1 MKKKA
6 LICNSII
13 VLLEIISL
21 ILYGIKQHSLSL
33 EFYTM
38 ESNLLALI
46 TSLLFIIIRN
56 DNKEFIRD
64 LRFLTTSCLTVT
76 FLVTLFVL
84 LPMMNFNFKFLFFQN
99 QALFFHAVCPII
111 SIISYTCFE
120 KRSKKEYLGCLYTS
134 IYGFIMIILNI
145 LDKIVG
151 PYPFLR
157 VKDQSIIASILW
169 SIIIIGGSYGIGLLL
184 NTLNK
189 KRKGAKN

>member
-46 TSLLFIIIRN
+46 TSLLFIIRN

-99 QALFFHAVCPII
+99 QTLFFHAVCPII

-120 KRSKKEYLGCLYTS
+120 KRSKKEYLGCLYTGV
-134 IYGFIMIILNI
+134 YGEVMILLNI
-145 LDKIVG
+145 LDKVVG

-157 VKDQSIIASILW
+157 VKEQSIIATILW
-169 SIIIIGGSYGIGLLL
+169 SIIIIDKSYGIGLLL